1 MTSKKAS
8 LPLARTRN
16 FSAMMPITPSSMNSG
31 CRPMIVKRL
40 NKRGVEQQTSSR
52 SVWSEG

>member
-40 NKRGVEQQTSSR
+40 NKRGVEQQTL
-52 SVWSEG
+52 